1 LSLQYTLERVQ
12 GRLRSGLQNARHR
25 WRTRS
30 GLLVR
35 LRDAEGFEGVGEAS
49 PLLGYSPDSL
59 PEAEGWLRQWLA
71 AHSGEALTALPVV
84 HEPAPPSAVF
94 ALETACLNLLA
105 AKRQQPAW
113 RVLAAELGRTEA
125 EVVRVNGLITALDP
139 DVAVVQARLL
149 VLQGV
154 VDIKLK
160 VGRPEAFEVEC
171 AAIEAVQAVLP
182 EQGRVRV
189 DANQAFAAEALSAR
203 LDTLAELGVALV
215 EEPAPT
221 PALLALDA
229 TPVSLLLDETLHT
242 PSGLGPAQALVR
254 RGLASGWVLKPAVL
268 GGLRR
273 AAALAEQATQLGA
286 TVSVSH
292 LMDGG
297 IAHGAYAALAVVV
310 GGGPH
315 GLAAHAGLEAL
326 GLHGA
331 WPVTQGALHPDA
343 AAMQAEP

>member
-1 LSLQYTLERVQ
+1 MQ

-30 GLLVR
+30 GLRLR

-59 PEAEGWLRQWLA
+59 QQAEDWLSHWLT
-71 AHSGEALTALPVV
+71 AHSDDALTALPAV
-84 HEPAPPSAVF
+84 HEPAPPSALF
-94 ALETACLNLLA
+94 ALETACLNLLSA
-105 AKRQQPAW
+105 RRQQAPW
-113 RVLAAELGRTEA
+113 RVLASELGRTEA
-125 EVVRVNGLITALDP
+125 RVVPVNGLITALDP
-139 DVAVVQARLL
+139 EVAVVQARLL

-154 VDIKLK
+154 LDIKLK

-171 AAIEAVQAVLP
+171 AAIEAVQDVLP
-182 EQGRVRV
+182 EGGCVRV
-189 DANQAFAAEALSAR
+189 DANQAFTAAELPERLEALAG
-203 LDTLAELGVALV
+203 LGVAFV
-215 EEPAPT
+215 EEPAAT
-221 PALLALDA
+221 EALLALDA
-229 TPVSLLLDETLHT
+229 TPVPLLLDETLHT
-242 PSGLGPAQALVR
+242 PSGLEHAPSLVR
-254 RGLASGWVLKPAVL
+254 RGLATGWVLKPAVL

-286 TVSVSH
+286 TVSISH

-297 IAHGAYAALAVVV
+297 IAHGAYAALAAVL

-326 GLHGA
+326 GLQGA
-331 WPVTQGALHPDA
+331 WPITDGALHPSA
-343 AAMQAEP
+343 AAMRDEP